1 MATKRLT
8 MIKTKEILRQ
18 KWVLERSHREVAQS
32 VGVSAGVVGATLAR
46 ARKAGLSDWSQ
57 VDPLDDAAL
66 ESQLYGRKLESARP
80 LPDCSHVHAERSRPG
95 VTLQL
100 LHHEYLEAHPYGY
113 QYTRFCDF
121 YRDWLKRRRLSMR
134 QIHKAG
140 EKMFLDFAGQR
151 PKIVNPLTGEVV
163 AVELFVAVLGA
174 SSYTYAEA
182 VASQQGPAWIRAH
195 TNALEYFGGSPR
207 VYVPDNL
214 KSAVTKACRYEPT
227 IQRTYEEM
235 ARHYGAAVI
244 PARPYKPKDKAKAEV
259 AVQVAERWIL
269 AVVRNETF
277 SSLNELNARISE
289 LLEILNDK
297 KMRTYGASRRE
308 LFERLDKP
316 ALLPLASRFV
326 YAEWSRCTVHI
337 DYHIAVDGHFYSV
350 PYELRLDDKR
360 VEARATVSTV
370 EIFSKGRRV
379 ASHVRSYEKG
389 KYTTKPEHMPKAH
402 RAHMEWSPSRM
413 INWASTIGPN
423 TEGLVTAIL
432 NERPHPEQGYRSCLG
447 ILRLAKK
454 YGNGRLEAACGISL
468 AVRAR
473 SYRHVEGVLKNGLD
487 KVEQAAAEDKAPIQ
501 HENIRGSDYYH

>member
-18 KWVLERSHREVAQS
+18 KWVLGRSHREVARS
-32 VGVSAGVVGATLAR
+32 VGVSAGVVAATLTR
-46 ARKAGLSDWSQ
+46 ASKAELTEWSQ
-57 VDPLDDAAL
+57 VEPLDDAAL
-66 ESQLYGRKLESARP
+66 EKQLYGRKLESTRP
-80 LPDCSHVHAERSRPG
+80 LPDCAYVHAERSRPG

-100 LHHEYLEAHPYGY
+100 LHHEYLEAYPYGY

-140 EKMFLDFAGQR
+140 EKMFIDFAGQR
-151 PKIVNPLTGEVV
+151 PKIVNPMTGEVV

-182 VASQQGPAWIRAH
+182 VPSQQGPAWIRAH

-269 AVVRNETF
+269 AVIRNETY
-277 SSLNELNARISE
+277 SSLNETQRPDLR
-289 LLEILNDK
+289 
-297 KMRTYGASRRE
+297 AS
-308 LFERLDKP
+308 
-316 ALLPLASRFV
+316 
-326 YAEWSRCTVHI
+326 
-337 DYHIAVDGHFYSV
+337 G
-350 PYELRLDDKR
+350 
-360 VEARATVSTV
+360 
-370 EIFSKGRRV
+370 
-379 ASHVRSYEKG
+379 
-389 KYTTKPEHMPKAH
+389 
-402 RAHMEWSPSRM
+402 
-413 INWASTIGPN
+413 GP
-423 TEGLVTAIL
+423 
-432 NERPHPEQGYRSCLG
+432 Q
-447 ILRLAKK
+447 
-454 YGNGRLEAACGISL
+454 
-468 AVRAR
+468 
-473 SYRHVEGVLKNGLD
+473 
-487 KVEQAAAEDKAPIQ
+487 
-501 HENIRGSDYYH
+501 

>member
-8 MIKTKEILRQ
+8 MIKTKEILRP
-18 KWVLERSHREVAQS
+18 KWVLGRSHREVAYS
-32 VGVSAGVVGATLAR
+32 VGVSAGVVAATLTR
-46 ARKAGLSDWSQ
+46 ASKAELTEWSR
-57 VDPLDDAAL
+57 VESLDDAAL
-66 ESQLYGRKLESARP
+66 EKQLYGRKLEPTRP
-80 LPDCSHVHAERSRPG
+80 LPDCAYVHAERSRPG

-134 QIHKAG
+134 QVHKAG
-140 EKMFLDFAGQR
+140 EKMFIDFAGHR
-151 PKIVNPLTGEVV
+151 PKIQNPMTGEVV
-163 AVELFVAVLGA
+163 EVELFVAVLGA

-182 VASQQGPAWIRAH
+182 VPSQQGPAWIRAH

-269 AVVRNETF
+269 AVIRNETY
-277 SSLNELNARISE
+277 SSLNELNARIFE

-297 KMRTYGASRRE
+297 KMRTYDASRRE

-326 YAEWSRCTVHI
+326 YAEWTRCTVHI
-337 DYHIAVDGHFYSV
+337 DYHVAVDGHFYSV
-350 PYELRLDDKR
+350 PYELRIDDKH
-360 VEARATVSTV
+360 VEARATVTTV

-389 KYTTKPEHMPKAH
+389 KYTTNPDHMPKSH
-402 RAHMEWSPSRM
+402 RAHMEWSPPRM
-413 INWASTIGPN
+413 INWASKIGPN

-447 ILRLAKK
+447 ILRLARK
-454 YGNGRLEAACGISL
+454 YGDDRLEAACGKSL

-487 KVEQAAAEDKAPIQ
+487 KIDRDASEDAAPIQ